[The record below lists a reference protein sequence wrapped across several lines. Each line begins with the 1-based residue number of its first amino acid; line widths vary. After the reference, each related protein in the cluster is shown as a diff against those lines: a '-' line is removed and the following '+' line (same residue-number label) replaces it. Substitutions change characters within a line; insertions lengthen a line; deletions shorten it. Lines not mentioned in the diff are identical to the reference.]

1 MGLPKMLRVLSTH
14 LFLNHRLHPGL
25 LELADRSGAQAV
37 EIFAAR
43 QHFDYT
49 SREDVAE
56 LAEWFRSNALQP
68 FSMHAPMYPDREMG
82 RAGAPGVNVLHPD
95 KTRRID
101 AMDEIKRALE
111 SAEHIPIRN
120 MVVHLGERDDS
131 WSQRTIELALTA
143 LEHLGA
149 FARPLGVRLLVE
161 NLLSEAT
168 TPEHLVMIL
177 EMGHLDN
184 VGVCLDLGHANITTG
199 TAAAIATLGGR
210 IASVHVHDNH
220 GLKDEHLWPGDG
232 TIDWPETVKAL
243 KALTLRRL
251 QLCWKSAT
259 HFLKRTLSCQRKSRR
274 PSDFSSKPLG
284 LCNSK
289 MQMSILDRAG
299 EWANE
304 ALADTSLVE
313 DQTASSELGVAEEH
327 SERPYSS
334 S

>member
-1 MGLPKMLRVLSTH
+1 MLRVLSTH

-25 LELADRSGAQAV
+25 LELAERSGAQAV

-120 MVVHLGERDDS
+120 MVVHLGERDDT

-149 FARPLGVRLLVE
+149 FASPLGVRLLVE

-168 TPEHLVMIL
+168 TPEHLVLIL
-177 EMGHLDN
+177 EMGHLNN

-232 TIDWPETVKAL
+232 TIDWPETAKAL
-243 KALTLRRL
+243 KALATPPATVLEISYTL
-251 QLCWKSAT
+251 
-259 HFLKRTLSCQRKSRR
+259 
-274 PSDFSSKPLG
+274 P
-284 LCNSK
+284 
-289 MQMSILDRAG
+289 
-299 EWANE
+299 E
-304 ALADTSLVE
+304 AHA
-313 DQTASSELGVAEEH
+313 ELHGRIEKAFALFT
-327 SERPYSS
+327 
-334 S
+334 